1 MLHIYNLKGG
11 ELHLYLKS
19 FSELKEYVE
28 NVEMKPTE
36 HLMILVAEES
46 SQNINELIEYINNK
60 KINFFGGIYSR
71 LLVGNR
77 SYSEGFIIQKYEPIY
92 TAMVLP
98 YLMRFKLNLES
109 LDNCTAIV
117 LVDGLSSKMKDLT
130 DTVYNKLGNN
140 VKYVGGGAG
149 FYDLKHRPCIFDN
162 KGLFSDV
169 LYVCIVK
176 SDAKIA
182 VKHGWNILEGPFVAK
197 VSEGNTLAQLDNYSA
212 FEVYKDVIE
221 EHENIRLLKQDFF
234 VYAKDHPFGI
244 MKKNQVDLIVRD
256 PIMVNDNDEIVCV
269 ADIPQESEVYVLKG
283 DANTLLSSSL
293 QIAEQCVSIAPK
305 NYIPLLFDCISR
317 AMFLEERF
325 EEELK
330 NIQNKLSFTVEGAL
344 SIGEIAS
351 ENSGQL
357 VIHNKST
364 ILGLLQIE

>member
-1 MLHIYNLKGG
+1 MY
-11 ELHLYLKS
+11 LYLKS
-19 FSELKEYVE
+19 FSQFKEHIGNLELES
-28 NVEMKPTE
+28 TE
-36 HLMILVAEES
+36 QLMIMVGEKSA
-46 SQNINELIEYINNK
+46 QNINELIEYLNNK
-60 KINFFGGIYSR
+60 NVKFFGGIYPR

-98 YLMRFKLNLES
+98 YLMRFKLDLES
-109 LDNCTAIV
+109 LSNCTAIV
-117 LVDGLSSKMKDLT
+117 LVDGLSSKMKDLA
-130 DTVYNKLGNN
+130 DTVYNKLENN
-140 VKYVGGGAG
+140 VKYIGGGAG
-149 FYDLKHRPCIFDN
+149 FYDLNHRPCIFDN

-169 LYVCIVK
+169 LYICIVR

-182 VKHGWNILEGPFVAK
+182 VKHGWNKLEGPFVVKESAQ
-197 VSEGNTLAQLDNYSA
+197 NTLAQLDGYSA

-234 VYAKDHPFGI
+234 IYAKDHPFGI
-244 MKKNQVDLIVRD
+244 VKENQADIIVRD

-269 ADIPQESEVYVLKG
+269 ADIPQGSEVYVLKG
-283 DANTLLSSSL
+283 DVNTLLSSSL
-293 QIAEQCVSIAPK
+293 QIAEQCAAMAPK

-351 ENSGQL
+351 ESNGQL

-364 ILGLLQIE
+364 ILGLLEID